1 MPSSAGG
8 NQREYDGLVAAVERD
23 HPVLMDPVTELPSR
37 LHFDVVYRVVFAAG
51 TRGFP
56 ITVLL
61 IEAPTLEDSLD
72 HLRELARRLAA
83 VTRRMDLLARF
94 DAGRFVALLLGCNV
108 HGGRVAA
115 ERLVLALEPWLHEKS
130 AEMKIGVAALQPH
143 MKEEQEL
150 IAEAREAL
158 IQAHAV
164 LGSSVEARP

>member
-1 MPSSAGG
+1 MVHSSSG
-8 NQREYDGLVAAVERD
+8 NQRHEDGPVAAAERS

-61 IEAPTLEDSLD
+61 IEAPALEHSLD
-72 HLRELARRLAA
+72 DLRELASRLSA

-115 ERLVLALEPWLHEKS
+115 ERLVTAIEPWLETKD
-130 AEMKIGVAALQPH
+130 AEIKIGVAGLQPH
-143 MKEEQEL
+143 MQEEHEL
-150 IAEAREAL
+150 IDEAQAALVEAR
-158 IQAHAV
+158 AV
-164 LGSSVEARP
+164 AGSSVETRP

>member
-1 MPSSAGG
+1 MTTPMSEPQDRDRS
-8 NQREYDGLVAAVERD
+8 LVAAAERD

-61 IEAPTLEDSLD
+61 MEAPDLGGDDE
-72 HLRELARRLAA
+72 LREFARRLSA

-94 DAGRFVALLLGCNV
+94 DERRIVALLLGCNV

-115 ERLVLALEPWLHEKS
+115 ERMVLSLEPWLMERE
-130 AEMKIGVAALQPH
+130 AEMKVGVAPILPH
-143 MKEEQEL
+143 MEEEGEL
-150 IAEAREAL
+150 ISESMKALAEARKL
-158 IQAHAV
+158 P
-164 LGSSVEARP
+164 GSTIETRP